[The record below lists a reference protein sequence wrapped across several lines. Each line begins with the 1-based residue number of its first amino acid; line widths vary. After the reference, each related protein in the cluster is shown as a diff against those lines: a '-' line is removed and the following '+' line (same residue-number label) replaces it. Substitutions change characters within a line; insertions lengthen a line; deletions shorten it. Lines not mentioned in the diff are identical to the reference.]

1 MLTKHYTVHS
11 FPVIAQKMY
20 FETLIPQ
27 ILPTLKR
34 RRHSNIALITKM
46 LLRCFRKN
54 GIVSIV
60 LQRKTRMKKPKGE
73 MKFLQSTQ
81 LQTRPE
87 KGQRAKLNFLGQL
100 TWKFSEVWP
109 KKAKLANLLR
119 PRRGLL
125 VGSQALL
132 FWRIFKHIA
141 KPNI

>member
-1 MLTKHYTVHS
+1 MLTTHYTVHL

-100 TWKFSEVWP
+100 T
-109 KKAKLANLLR
+109 
-119 PRRGLL
+119 
-125 VGSQALL
+125 
-132 FWRIFKHIA
+132 
-141 KPNI
+141 